1 MILKIKSTAHIVNAG
16 RGPII
21 NEQAL
26 VKALQDKE
34 IEGAALDVYEF
45 EPKITDE
52 LKSLKNVVLTPH
64 IGNATFE
71 ARDMMAKIVAND
83 TIKKLNGK
91 TPQFIVNPQQ

>member
-1 MILKIKSTAHIVNAG
+1 MKSTAYIVNAG

-26 VKALQDKE
+26 VKALKEQE

-52 LKSLKNVVLTPH
+52 LKSFKMLY
-64 IGNATFE
+64 
-71 ARDMMAKIVAND
+71 
-83 TIKKLNGK
+83 
-91 TPQFIVNPQQ
+91 

>member
-1 MILKIKSTAHIVNAG
+1 MKSTAYIVNAG

-26 VKALQDKE
+26 VKALKEQE

-52 LKSLKNVVLTPH
+52 LKSFKNVVLTPH

-83 TIKKLNGK
+83 TIKKIK
-91 TPQFIVNPQQ
+91 R

>member
-1 MILKIKSTAHIVNAG
+1 MKSTAYIVNAG

-83 TIKKLNGK
+83 TIKN
-91 TPQFIVNPQQ
+91 